1 MDVGS
6 SKTEQSYPGIM
17 VICPRCGTSSA
28 TAEAA
33 CSQCGHIMNESER
46 LAVGRACLRQAYQ
59 LLASS
64 AGGGARLMAS
74 QERSP
79 VLDQGSAADE
89 VVRMYLTAVDELLK
103 AGTVYLQNRWYRK
116 LAEMEYP
123 QRANRS
129 PEALLIGGYGNDS
142 QDGEP
147 YATCRY
153 LYLIPDVTFKAV
165 DDYYRTKG
173 LVFCET
179 AKGIKARL
187 RESGLLLPS
196 ANRPYDYMLASDL
209 PKTLRIL
216 RLGA

>member
-1 MDVGS
+1 MDMGS
-6 SKTEQSYPGIM
+6 SKTEQSYPEIM

-33 CSQCGHIMNESER
+33 CSQCGHVMNQSER
-46 LAVGRACLRQAYQ
+46 LAVGRACLRHAYQ

-64 AGGGARLMAS
+64 AGGEARLTAGA
-74 QERSP
+74 ERSA
-79 VLDQGSAADE
+79 VLDRGDAADE

-103 AGTVYLQNRWYRK
+103 AGAAYVQHRWYRQ
-116 LAEMEYP
+116 LTEMEYP
-123 QRANRS
+123 WRADR
-129 PEALLIGGYGNDS
+129 AADAQMIGWYGNDS

-165 DDYYRTKG
+165 ADYYRSKG

-179 AKGIKARL
+179 AKGIKERL
-187 RESGLLLPS
+187 RASGLLLPS

-209 PKTLRIL
+209 PRTLRIL